1 MAQYRS
7 SVRIAGFTLVEL
19 IAVIVIASV
28 FFITLSLRFPNNNTQ
43 MILAKNQVLSSLR
56 YARQIALSRA
66 QTDSSV
72 SFILSSN
79 LIDLREGSISV
90 TLPDDVFPIVL
101 PEGITVVQGAGI
113 YIFDRL
119 GNTTANTIRL
129 SDGEN
134 LEDIVVSE
142 GGYAY

>member
-1 MAQYRS
+1 
-7 SVRIAGFTLVEL
+7 
-19 IAVIVIASV
+19 
-28 FFITLSLRFPNNNTQ
+28 